1 MYIYD
6 FQQIDISHSSNCG
19 LRLERSGKRNPQF
32 EPANRSTLTNTYYFC
47 HSEYN
52 NNNKHKGQWMSGG
65 SQSVQMGKT
74 RVFFLT
80 ARHRWF

>member
-6 FQQIDISHSSNCG
+6 FQHIDIFHPSNCG

-32 EPANRSTLTNTYYFC
+32 EPPKRLTLTNTYYFC
-47 HSEYN
+47 HPEYN
-52 NNNKHKGQWMSGG
+52 NNKHNGQWMPSG
-65 SQSVQMGKT
+65 SQYLQMGKT